1 MQSIHIQVK
10 CFYKLK
16 ITYLYQGHSGL
27 KGVRRGTTW
36 TSRQFITTV
45 HIHTYRQLG
54 NEVHFTVCRIYIGQ

>member
-45 HIHTYRQLG
+45 HIHTYRQLKVT
-54 NEVHFTVCRIYIGQ
+54 N